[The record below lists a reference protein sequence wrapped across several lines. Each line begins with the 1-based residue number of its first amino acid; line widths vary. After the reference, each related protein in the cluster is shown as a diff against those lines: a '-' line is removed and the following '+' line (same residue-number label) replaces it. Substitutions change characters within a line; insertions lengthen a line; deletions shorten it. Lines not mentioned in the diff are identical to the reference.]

1 MPLLSPW
8 PLPLRVGEAHFPF
21 MWWTYAL
28 LSAVFAALTAIL
40 AKIGV
45 KGVDSNVAT
54 AVRTVVIL
62 TLAWLVVALQGNLGA
77 VAAISSRSLTFLVLS
92 GFATGAS
99 WLFYFKALSAGP
111 ASLVS
116 ALDKSSLA
124 LTIILAALFL
134 GESLNLKTAIGCALI
149 IAGTAVIVWPS

>member
-1 MPLLSPW
+1 
-8 PLPLRVGEAHFPF
+8 

-40 AKIGV
+40 AKLGV

-54 AVRTVVIL
+54 AVRTVVVL
-62 TLAWLVVALQGNLGA
+62 ALAWVVVAVQGNLGA
-77 VAAISSRSLTFLVLS
+77 VAAIPRASLGFLVVS

-99 WLFYFKALSAGP
+99 WLFYFKALQAGS

-116 ALDKSSLA
+116 AVDKSSLA
-124 LTIILAALFL
+124 LTLILAALIL
-134 GESLNLKTAIGCALI
+134 GESFTLKTAVGCALI
-149 IAGTAVIVWPS
+149 IAGTAVIVWP

>member
-1 MPLLSPW
+1 
-8 PLPLRVGEAHFPF
+8 

-45 KGVDSNVAT
+45 KGVDSNLAT
-54 AVRTVVIL
+54 AVRTSVVL
-62 TLAWLVVALQGNLGA
+62 VLAWGVVALQGNLGA
-77 VAAISSRSLTFLVLS
+77 VTAISRHTLLFLVLS
-92 GFATGAS
+92 AGATGAS
-99 WLFYFKALSAGP
+99 WLFYFKALQMGP

-134 GESLNLKTAIGCALI
+134 GEALTVKTAIGCLLI
-149 IAGTAVIVWPS
+149 IAGTAVIAWPS

>member
-1 MPLLSPW
+1 
-8 PLPLRVGEAHFPF
+8 

-28 LSAVFAALTAIL
+28 LSAAFAALTAIL

-45 KGVDSNVAT
+45 KGVDTNVAT

-62 TLAWLVVALQGNLGA
+62 GLAWLVVALQGNLGA
-77 VAAISSRSLTFLVLS
+77 VAALSRTSLTFLVLS

-99 WLFYFKALSAGP
+99 WLFYFKALQLGS

-116 ALDKSSLA
+116 AVDKSSLA

-134 GESLNLKTAIGCALI
+134 GEALTVKTALGCTLI
-149 IAGTAVIVWPS
+149 IAGTAVIVWP

>member
-1 MPLLSPW
+1 
-8 PLPLRVGEAHFPF
+8 

-62 TLAWLVVALQGNLGA
+62 LLAWVVVALQGNLGA
-77 VAAISSRSLTFLVLS
+77 VAAIPRASLTFLVLS

-99 WLFYFKALSAGP
+99 WLFYFKALQVGT

-134 GESLNLKTAIGCALI
+134 GESLTLKTAIGCTLI
-149 IAGTAVIVWPS
+149 IAGTAVIVWP

>member
-1 MPLLSPW
+1 
-8 PLPLRVGEAHFPF
+8 

-40 AKIGV
+40 AKVGV
-45 KGVDSNVAT
+45 KGVDANVAT

-62 TLAWLVVALQGNLGA
+62 VLAWAVVAGQGNLGA
-77 VAAISSRSLTFLVLS
+77 VTAIAPRALTFLVLS

-99 WLFYFKALSAGP
+99 WLCYFKALQAGP
-111 ASLVS
+111 ASVVS
-116 ALDKSSLA
+116 ALDKTSLA

-134 GESLNLKTAIGCALI
+134 GETLTLKTAAGCLLI
-149 IAGTAVIVWPS
+149 IAGTAVIVWP

>member
-1 MPLLSPW
+1 
-8 PLPLRVGEAHFPF
+8 

-40 AKIGV
+40 AKVSV
-45 KGVDSNVAT
+45 KGVDSNLAT
-54 AVRTVVIL
+54 AVRTSVVL
-62 TLAWLVVALQGNLGA
+62 VLAWGVVALQGNLGA
-77 VAAISSRSLTFLVLS
+77 VTAISRHTLTFLVLS
-92 GFATGAS
+92 AFATGAS
-99 WLFYFKALSAGP
+99 WLFYFKALQMGS

-134 GESLNLKTAIGCALI
+134 GEALTVKTAIGCILI
-149 IAGTAVIVWPS
+149 IAGTAVIAWPT

>member
-1 MPLLSPW
+1 
-8 PLPLRVGEAHFPF
+8 
-21 MWWTYAL
+21 MWWPYAL

-45 KGVDSNVAT
+45 QGVDSNVAT

-62 TLAWLVVALQGNLGA
+62 VLAWLVVALQGNLGA
-77 VAAISSRSLTFLVLS
+77 VSTISQRSLAFLVLS

-99 WLFYFKALSAGP
+99 WLFYFKALRAGP

-124 LTIILAALFL
+124 LTIILAGLFL
-134 GESLNLKTAIGCALI
+134 GESLTLKTAIGCSLI
-149 IAGTAVIVWPS
+149 IAGTAVIVWPT

>member
-1 MPLLSPW
+1 
-8 PLPLRVGEAHFPF
+8 

-40 AKIGV
+40 AKLGV

-62 TLAWLVVALQGNLGA
+62 VLAWVVVAAQGNLGA
-77 VAAISSRSLTFLVLS
+77 VAAIAPRSLLFLVLS

-99 WLFYFKALSAGP
+99 WLFYFKALQAGP
-111 ASLVS
+111 ASIVS

-124 LTIILAALFL
+124 LTIILAALIL
-134 GESLNLKTAIGCALI
+134 GESLNLKTATGCLLI
-149 IAGTAVIVWPS
+149 IAGTAVIVWP

>member
-1 MPLLSPW
+1 
-8 PLPLRVGEAHFPF
+8 

-40 AKIGV
+40 AKLGV

-54 AVRTVVIL
+54 AVRTVVVL
-62 TLAWLVVALQGNLGA
+62 VLAWVVVALQGNLAA
-77 VAAISSRSLTFLVLS
+77 VAAIPRASLGFLVVS

-99 WLFYFKALSAGP
+99 WLFYFKALQAGP

-116 ALDKSSLA
+116 AVDKSSLA
-124 LTIILAALFL
+124 LTLVLAALVL
-134 GESLNLKTAIGCALI
+134 GETFTLKTAVGCTLI
-149 IAGTAVIVWPS
+149 IAGTAVIVWP

>member
-1 MPLLSPW
+1 
-8 PLPLRVGEAHFPF
+8 

-40 AKIGV
+40 AKLGV

-54 AVRTVVIL
+54 AIRTVVVL
-62 TLAWLVVALQGNLGA
+62 VLAWAVVAGQGKLAA
-77 VAAISSRSLTFLVLS
+77 VATIPRASLGFLVMS

-99 WLFYFKALSAGP
+99 WLFYFKALQTGQ

-116 ALDKSSLA
+116 AVDKSSLA
-124 LTIILAALFL
+124 LTLILAALFL
-134 GESLNLKTAIGCALI
+134 GEALAPRTAAGCALI
-149 IAGTAVIVWPS
+149 IAGTAVIVWP

>member
-1 MPLLSPW
+1 
-8 PLPLRVGEAHFPF
+8 

-62 TLAWLVVALQGNLGA
+62 GLAWLVVALQGNLGA
-77 VAAISSRSLTFLVLS
+77 VAAIPRASLTFLVLS

-99 WLFYFKALSAGP
+99 WLFYFKALQVGT

-134 GESLNLKTAIGCALI
+134 GESLTLKTAIGCTLI
-149 IAGTAVIVWPS
+149 IAGTAVIVWP